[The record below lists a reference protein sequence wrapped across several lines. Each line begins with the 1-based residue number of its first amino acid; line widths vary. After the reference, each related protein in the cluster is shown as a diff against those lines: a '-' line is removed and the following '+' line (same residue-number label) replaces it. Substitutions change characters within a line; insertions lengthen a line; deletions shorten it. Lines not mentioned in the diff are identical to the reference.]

1 MIEKIKK
8 GAEAIGL
15 KNLAVQGEFCGEG
28 IQKNPLKLVT
38 AEWYV
43 FTLRDMDQGKRLG
56 LQKMQAFCEAAGLNM
71 VPVEET
77 GDQLPYK
84 TVEEF
89 IERAKGKYASGNHKE
104 GIVIRPIEP
113 VYSKILEG
121 PLSMK
126 VINNDYLLKQK

>member
-1 MIEKIKK
+1 
-8 GAEAIGL
+8 
-15 KNLAVQGEFCGEG
+15 
-28 IQKNPLKLVT
+28 
-38 AEWYV
+38 
-43 FTLRDMDQGKRLG
+43 MDQGKRLG
-56 LQKMQAFCEAAGLNM
+56 LKIMQAFCEAAGLNM

-89 IERAKGKYASGNHKE
+89 IERAKGKYASGNQKE

>member
-1 MIEKIKK
+1 MDNIIK
-8 GAEAIGL
+8 
-15 KNLAVQGEFCGEG
+15 
-28 IQKNPLKLVT
+28 
-38 AEWYV
+38 
-43 FTLRDMDQGKRLG
+43 
-56 LQKMQAFCEAAGLNM
+56 
-71 VPVEET
+71 
-77 GDQLPYK
+77 
-84 TVEEF
+84 F

>member
-1 MIEKIKK
+1 VIEKIKK
-8 GAEAIGL
+8 GAEALGL
-15 KNLAVQGEFCGEG
+15 KNVAVQGEFCGEG

-56 LQKMQAFCEAAGLNM
+56 LKKMQAFCEAAGLNI

>member
-1 MIEKIKK
+1 
-8 GAEAIGL
+8 
-15 KNLAVQGEFCGEG
+15 
-28 IQKNPLKLVT
+28 
-38 AEWYV
+38 
-43 FTLRDMDQGKRLG
+43 MDFKRSLPP
-56 LQKMQAFCEAAGLNM
+56 QAR
-71 VPVEET
+71 T
-77 GDQLPYK
+77 DQLPYK